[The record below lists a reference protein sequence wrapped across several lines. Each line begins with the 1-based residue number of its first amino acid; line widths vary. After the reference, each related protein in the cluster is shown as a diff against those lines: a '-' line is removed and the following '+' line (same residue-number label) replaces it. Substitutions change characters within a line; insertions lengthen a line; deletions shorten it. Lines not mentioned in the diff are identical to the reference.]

1 MEVEEYKIIESP
13 NLGSLAEKVNAALN
27 EGWQPYAA
35 PFGAVAG
42 RCQAMVKF
50 RRPTAAGTSP
60 PRAADIAL
68 GATRS
73 RSELWNGGWGG
84 WARGAGDDREF
95 GGGL

>member
-50 RRPTAAGTSP
+50 RRPTAAETSR
-60 PRAADIAL
+60 PRAADIASVIENVNH
-68 GATRS
+68 RVM
-73 RSELWNGGWGG
+73 
-84 WARGAGDDREF
+84 
-95 GGGL
+95 

>member
-42 RCQAMVKF
+42 RCPSHGEVS
-50 RRPTAAGTSP
+50 PT
-60 PRAADIAL
+60 
-68 GATRS
+68 
-73 RSELWNGGWGG
+73 N
-84 WARGAGDDREF
+84 DR
-95 GGGL
+95 

>member
-50 RRPTAAGTSP
+50 RRPTAAETSR

-68 GATRS
+68 GAIHS
-73 RSELWNGGWGG
+73 RSELSNV
-84 WARGAGDDREF
+84 
-95 GGGL
+95 

>member
-50 RRPTAAGTSP
+50 RRPTPAETSP

-68 GATRS
+68 GAIHS
-73 RSELWNGGWGG
+73 RSELSNV
-84 WARGAGDDREF
+84 
-95 GGGL
+95 

>member
-50 RRPTAAGTSP
+50 RRPTAAETSP
-60 PRAADIAL
+60 SRAADIAL
-68 GATRS
+68 GAIHS
-73 RSELWNGGWGG
+73 RSELSNV
-84 WARGAGDDREF
+84 
-95 GGGL
+95 